1 MLLCLLTLP
10 PRLDIEYSLRTLVAL
25 GVQCHCKWLNTDC
38 MQMEDTLNTL
48 SQTVEQIQ
56 ESQNH
61 LNTEKKW
68 CLGVIQE
75 EIEQQE
81 RDWKVELTQLNQ
93 VSSFLSKKLDRMGL
107 KKRYLNL
114 WHFHVQT

>member
-10 PRLDIEYSLRTLVAL
+10 PKLDIEYNIGTLVAL
-25 GVQCHCKWLNTDC
+25 CVQCHYKWLNTDC

-48 SQTVEQIQ
+48 SQIVEQIQ

-81 RDWKVELTQLNQ
+81 RNWKLR
-93 VSSFLSKKLDRMGL
+93 SLS
-107 KKRYLNL
+107 
-114 WHFHVQT
+114 

>member
-1 MLLCLLTLP
+1 MLLCLLMLP
-10 PRLDIEYSLRTLVAL
+10 PRLDIEYSLRTLVPL
-25 GVQCHCKWLNTDC
+25 CDQCHSKWLNTDC

-68 CLGVIQE
+68 SLGVIQE

-93 VSSFLSKKLDRMGL
+93 VSSILSKKLDRMGL
-107 KKRYLNL
+107 EKDI
-114 WHFHVQT
+114 